1 MKVCVYSANLGSFDP
16 LSENTPQSVAHEF
29 CLFTDENFP
38 PRDKAMTPRM
48 QARIVKM
55 FGWQLVPDYDIYLWH
70 DASVRLSNRT
80 SVKWFMEKLGDAE
93 MAVFIHP
100 DRETVLDEAD
110 YLKFRLLAEKEGSK
124 RPYVLPRYEN
134 EWIDD
139 HLLEVDPNRQ
149 LLASTAFIYK
159 NTLGVQQAMKRW
171 WYYTSRYHIIDQ
183 LGFPEAIKNL
193 QVNVMHEPYTKCIY
207 LEPTR

>member
-1 MKVCVYSANLGSFDP
+1 
-16 LSENTPQSVAHEF
+16 
-29 CLFTDENFP
+29 
-38 PRDKAMTPRM
+38 MTPRM

-124 RPYVLPRYEN
+124 KPYVLPRYEN

-183 LGFPEAIKNL
+183 LGFPEAIKNIKA
-193 QVNVMHEPYTKCIY
+193 NVIPDKYYECEY
-207 LEPTR
+207 LESTR